1 MSTTLDT
8 ETRHAGSTTVVPQ
21 RVGGSRYRFAA
32 LTVCSIW
39 AALAAASIWSPELV
53 SGTDQTHVPIAAF
66 SDWFYAVIAT
76 GLVLMAFGR
85 RTPDVGRSSWAAF
98 ALAISAI
105 WLVVA
110 IVSIWTPDLV
120 SGTDPTRIPIGALV
134 GPIAGVLATAFASVF
149 VAGSGSGTEGSA
161 N

>member
-1 MSTTLDT
+1 MSATTLDT
-8 ETRHAGSTTVVPQ
+8 QIRHAEATRKAPPPPGS
-21 RVGGSRYRFAA
+21 SRYRFAA

-85 RTPDVGRSSWAAF
+85 RTPDVGRSSWSAF
-98 ALAISAI
+98 TLAISAI

-110 IVSIWTPDLV
+110 VVSIWTPDLV
-120 SGTDPTRIPIGALV
+120 SGTDPTRVPVGALV
-134 GPIAGVLATAFASVF
+134 SPIAGVLATAFASVF
-149 VAGSGSGTEGSA
+149 VAGSGGGAASA
-161 N
+161 S